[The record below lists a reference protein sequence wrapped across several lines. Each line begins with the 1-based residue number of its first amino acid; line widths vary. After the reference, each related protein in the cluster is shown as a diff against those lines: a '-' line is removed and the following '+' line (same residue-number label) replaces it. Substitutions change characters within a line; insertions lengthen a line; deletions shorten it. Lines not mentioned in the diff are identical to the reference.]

1 VRHRGARARH
11 PFSNDEAFIP
21 RGRILVEYFTTAFFT
36 ELAAGLNA
44 DPEWQK
50 KAGSM
55 TVKLVLTVTD
65 RGSSHLLDVQ
75 GGRVTASETTA
86 DSPADFK
93 FEGPYD
99 AWVTLGK
106 GEKDFQSLVMAGK
119 LKFRGSMPK
128 VMGMMGQLN
137 RVTFLAQ
144 QLPKEF

>member
-1 VRHRGARARH
+1 
-11 PFSNDEAFIP
+11 
-21 RGRILVEYFTTAFFT
+21 LTQYFTTAFFT
-36 ELAAGLNA
+36 ELAAKLNA

-50 KAGSM
+50 RAGGLN
-55 TVKLVLTVTD
+55 VKLVLTVTD
-65 RGSSHLLDVQ
+65 RQMSHLLDVQ
-75 GGRVTASETTA
+75 GGKVTANEATA
-86 DSPADFK
+86 DVPADFK

-137 RVTFLAQ
+137 RITMMAQ